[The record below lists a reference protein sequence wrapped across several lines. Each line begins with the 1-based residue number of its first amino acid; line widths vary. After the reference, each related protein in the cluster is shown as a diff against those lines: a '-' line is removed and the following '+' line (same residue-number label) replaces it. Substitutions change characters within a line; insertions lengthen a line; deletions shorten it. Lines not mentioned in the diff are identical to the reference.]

1 MKLTPWFSVRNQPVR
16 VGVYERD
23 HQDGRPTCF
32 QHWNGE
38 WWSVFGETPGIANG
52 RKHFKSA
59 YQHGTWR
66 GLTKPTKGAK

>member
-1 MKLTPWFSVRNQPVR
+1 MKLTPWFSVRKKPVR

-23 HQDGRPTCF
+23 HQDGCPICF

-38 WWSVFGETPGIANG
+38 WWSLAAEAPGTANG
-52 RKHFKSA
+52 WQHFKSTCQ
-59 YQHGTWR
+59 YGKWR